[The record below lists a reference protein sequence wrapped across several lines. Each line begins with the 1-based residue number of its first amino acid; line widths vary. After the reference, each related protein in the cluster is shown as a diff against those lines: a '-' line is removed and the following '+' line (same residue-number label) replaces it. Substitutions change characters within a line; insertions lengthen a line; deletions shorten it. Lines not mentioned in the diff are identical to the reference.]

1 MLEIV
6 NKKDSGGGCDFAKK
20 MVEIQNETTIN
31 VFNLACEYGVDPFE
45 VLKIFG
51 THLIEVAADMRADYK
66 RKCAIDAESDESA
79 ESDDND
85 I

>member
-20 MVEIQNETTIN
+20 MVEIQNDTTIN

-51 THLIEVAADMRADYK
+51 THIIEVAAEMRADFK
-66 RKCAIDAESDESA
+66 RKAAESDESA
-79 ESDDND
+79 ESDEND